1 MKIFGLI
8 LSLVYVFGATNLRS
22 AETPVK
28 KEVSQQH
35 SLWKIQGKT
44 NAVYLLGS
52 VHVLSKSSYPLPQP
66 IESAYSNSS
75 TLVFEADIAEMKDP
89 NNAMKLL
96 SRATLPEGK
105 TLEREVSPEI
115 YEAFTN
121 HVVAAGFPLFML
133 ERFKPGMAAMTLE
146 VLESQKMGL
155 DPEHGVDNYFFQKA
169 KEDSKE
175 TIPLETLEF
184 QTGLITDLSKE
195 EGELMLKITLKEID
209 TVKNQ
214 ITDIVGAWSNGD
226 SSKLDKLLN
235 EVKDEAPALTKKL
248 ITDRNERWTPRIEQW
263 LKEDRAV
270 LVIVGAGHLVGK
282 EGVVELL
289 RKKGWKVSQL

>member
-1 MKIFGLI
+1 MRI
-8 LSLVYVFGATNLRS
+8 LWSLFSVLYLLGATHLRG
-22 AETPVK
+22 AEAPAK
-28 KEVSQQH
+28 KEAPQQH

-52 VHVLSKSSYPLPQP
+52 IHVLSKSSYPLPQP

-96 SRATLPEGK
+96 SKATLPEGK
-105 TLEREVSPEI
+105 TLESEVSAET
-115 YEAFTN
+115 YKVFTN
-121 HVVAAGFPLFML
+121 HVTEAGFPLFVL

-146 VLESQKMGL
+146 VLESQKLGL

-175 TIPLETLEF
+175 MIPLETLEF
-184 QTGLITDLSKE
+184 QTSLITDLTKE
-195 EGELMLKITLKEID
+195 EGELMLKVTLKEID
-209 TVKNQ
+209 TVKTQ
-214 ITDIVGAWSNGD
+214 LTDIVSAWSNGD

-235 EVKDEAPALTKKL
+235 EVKDDAPGLTKKL
-248 ITDRNERWTPRIEQW
+248 ITDRNERWTPKIDQW
-263 LKEDRAV
+263 LKEDKAV
-270 LVIVGAGHLVGK
+270 MVIVGAAHLVGK
-282 EGVVELL
+282 QGVVELL
-289 RKKGWKVSQL
+289 RKKGWKVKQL